1 MRAVGSACVSVFAL
15 TVSYCAAR
23 GDEARDLVYFSGE
36 LLSGRSGA
44 GPGWLHAPAG
54 LDSSG
59 PILAVALGGQQP
71 DHAYGQLEAGW
82 RFSRDGFAATWTG
95 GVEAGTANAACL
107 RPSASADVWWEPSP
121 GWMTAALVHATTE
134 YVSWRVSAGLKPAEL
149 WPWIGPE
156 AGSSAEAPRAG
167 VHATGLRLWQGFE
180 ARASMGISWRRGEH
194 GPYGELAI
202 WRRF

>member
-1 MRAVGSACVSVFAL
+1 MSVFAL

-71 DHAYGQLEAGW
+71 DRAYGQLEAGW